1 MNRNIVVSLLM
12 MPCAASSLSFV
23 PQLRRGCLDRS
34 IGRVNR
40 ISQPHHVLAA
50 ANDDITTS
58 TTELTA
64 DNNEDANVNVDINSE
79 KGKMGSV
86 FSETVQSEAREVLEK
101 VGWAGVAPDLDNP
114 EKPMTSDDPFVKNID
129 AGIRKDFGVGLDDL
143 LNPAKV
149 VNLERELFQL
159 REELQSTSDREK
171 IESIA
176 TSIEKKEKKLA
187 IERRS
192 VFRGWLKNIF
202 VGQAVISFGVSY
214 VMATNPS
221 ILFGGFDWYYYNSMD
236 ISIQVL
242 GYWFWWLFIV
252 PSLRSRR
259 PLGSEKRALDIAF
272 LATPIVSLVAPVV
285 TKDTGLIWTVNF
297 IIVAGSY
304 GYAFATD
311 GNDDDSNNNDKNKP
325 AWLRFV
331 YKSLDFGS
339 GRERGARQ

>member
-1 MNRNIVVSLLM
+1 M
-12 MPCAASSLSFV
+12 MPCVVSSLLQ
-23 PQLRRGCLDRS
+23 PQRGCLDPSVRRLN
-34 IGRVNR
+34 INAR
-40 ISQPHHVLAA
+40 PHHVLAA
-50 ANDDITTS
+50 ANDDTTTS

-64 DNNEDANVNVDINSE
+64 DDNGDADINSK
-79 KGKMGSV
+79 KGKMSSV
-86 FSETVQSEAREVLEK
+86 FSESVQAEAREVLEK

-114 EKPMTSDDPFVKNID
+114 EQPMTSDDPFVQNID
-129 AGIRKDFGVGLDDL
+129 AGIREDFGVGLDDL

-149 VNLERELFQL
+149 VNLERELYQL
-159 REELQSTSDREK
+159 REELQSTSDRET

-187 IERRS
+187 IERRA
-192 VFRGWLKNIF
+192 VFRDWLKNIF
-202 VGQAVISFGVSY
+202 VGQAVISFGFSY

-259 PLGSEKRALDIAF
+259 PTGFEKKALDIAF
-272 LATPIVSLVAPVV
+272 LATPIVSLAAPVL
-285 TKDTGLIWTVNF
+285 TKDTGLIWLANF
-297 IIVAGSY
+297 VIVAGSY
-304 GYAFATD
+304 GFAFATD
-311 GNDDDSNNNDKNKP
+311 GADDDSDDSDKNKP
-325 AWLRFV
+325 EWLRFV

-339 GRERGARQ
+339 GKERGLRQ